1 MKVETFGAGGMSA
14 DGRYERP
21 LIHESPFI
29 KFLYGEKKIEETQ
42 FPYPSWDQAT
52 WQRRK
57 FWRNRDVKGAWWT
70 DRITGSRKTHGGYSR
85 KDKDRFYN
93 RLKLVDIEKYRHLMV
108 DNCPYCKKLMNYGLG
123 YNKRLF
129 IINFGSELRPSLDR
143 IDGKKGYEPDNVW
156 VICTECNTWK
166 G

>member
-1 MKVETFGAGGMSA
+1 
-14 DGRYERP
+14 
-21 LIHESPFI
+21 
-29 KFLYGEKKIEETQ
+29 
-42 FPYPSWDQAT
+42 
-52 WQRRK
+52 
-57 FWRNRDVKGAWWT
+57 
-70 DRITGSRKTHGGYSR
+70 
-85 KDKDRFYN
+85 
-93 RLKLVDIEKYRHLMV
+93 V